1 MKYYIYGLA
10 IAALLVAACSGQ
22 KDTDRDY
29 AGPVV
34 SDKADTTTSSNALPE
49 KLPID
54 PGDVDSGILINGMLA
69 PESQSDTVTAE
80 YMETQRDTLSMT
92 TITVRPPFPDAL
104 SVMFVIVS
112 TRDFVERPVVMRT
125 RTYRDDEIIGDEQG
139 YVLGKNARILP
150 ETDPD
155 AAPPRMFVV
164 NVLEGLTEIPD
175 TMLLH
180 ARADA
185 WLMPVGTDE
194 TTLNPLTDTAPDRVS
209 LMSNPV
215 RINFIKEEAAP

>member
-1 MKYYIYGLA
+1 M
-10 IAALLVAACSGQ
+10 CS
-22 KDTDRDY
+22 
-29 AGPVV
+29 
-34 SDKADTTTSSNALPE
+34 SDL
-49 KLPID
+49 
-54 PGDVDSGILINGMLA
+54 
-69 PESQSDTVTAE
+69 
-80 YMETQRDTLSMT
+80 
-92 TITVRPPFPDAL
+92 DAL

-125 RTYRDDEIIGDEQG
+125 RTYRDDAVIGDEQG
-139 YVLGKNARILP
+139 YVLGKNAKLRP
-150 ETDPD
+150 ETDPA

-164 NVLEGLTEIPD
+164 NALEGLTEIPD
-175 TMLLH
+175 TLLLH

-194 TTLNPLTDTAPDRVS
+194 ETLNPLTDTAPDRVP